1 MKCGNYSSK
10 LSAVIKNR
18 CRADLACCEA
28 RGWCHSGCWPPYLP
42 LTPSAPSTLR
52 SAASPPSTSRRRTG
66 CRRWW
71 RPPGARSPGWRRCR
85 PAPAPNHNT
94 GGAHAHQPK
103 LGGGSG
109 CNYVE
114 SGRWVKFWESLKETD
129 TRNTAWKFPFLV
141 LEVYTYFSKVGIWNP
156 RKNILFHKLKILIF
170 ICDRPKHYKGR
181 VPKGHNFSG
190 FFFRNPSLIYKTP
203 LFYIGK
209 EKMDWLNFIYWQ
221 SEFLWR
227 YLIGHSSSIHC
238 LAESLSHVLG

>member
-1 MKCGNYSSK
+1 MNCGNYSSK
-10 LSAVIKNR
+10 LSALNKNR

-129 TRNTAWKFPFLV
+129 TRDTAWKFPFLV
-141 LEVYTYFSKVGIWNP
+141 LEVGNGLT
-156 RKNILFHKLKILIF
+156 HIF
-170 ICDRPKHYKGR
+170 QRSAFEI
-181 VPKGHNFSG
+181 
-190 FFFRNPSLIYKTP
+190 
-203 LFYIGK
+203 
-209 EKMDWLNFIYWQ
+209 Q
-221 SEFLWR
+221 
-227 YLIGHSSSIHC
+227 
-238 LAESLSHVLG
+238 

>member
-1 MKCGNYSSK
+1 MNCGNYSSK

-129 TRNTAWKFPFLV
+129 TRDTAWKFPFLV
-141 LEVYTYFSKVGIWNP
+141 LEVGNGFIHIFQRSAFEIQE
-156 RKNILFHKLKILIF
+156 KIFYLINWRF
-170 ICDRPKHYKGR
+170 WSSSATD
-181 VPKGHNFSG
+181 
-190 FFFRNPSLIYKTP
+190 PSIVIYKTP

-209 EKMDWLNFIYWQ
+209 EKMDWFNFIYWQ